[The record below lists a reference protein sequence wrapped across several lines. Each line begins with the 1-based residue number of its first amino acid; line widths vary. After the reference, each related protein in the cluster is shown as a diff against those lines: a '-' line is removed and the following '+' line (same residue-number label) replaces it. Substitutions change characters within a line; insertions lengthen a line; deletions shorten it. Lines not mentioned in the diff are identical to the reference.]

1 MHRSKVQHI
10 QNQIDRLKRKKVDG
24 YIKLT
29 NGEISDEEFQAIT
42 TDIEKQIALC
52 NEQMQMQQEKT
63 LSAEDLSVLQLFGK
77 YVGIKEMTNEI
88 LSDVIKSIY
97 VYNDKRIKIVW
108 NFKERLVEN
117 VICEEKETSA

>member
-1 MHRSKVQHI
+1 M
-10 QNQIDRLKRKKVDG
+10 
-24 YIKLT
+24 
-29 NGEISDEEFQAIT
+29 IT

-77 YVGIKEMTNEI
+77 YVGMKELTNEI

>member
-1 MHRSKVQHI
+1 MYKHCYFYIES
-10 QNQIDRLKRKKVDG
+10 G
-24 YIKLT
+24 YM
-29 NGEISDEEFQAIT
+29 NVSA
-42 TDIEKQIALC
+42 A
-52 NEQMQMQQEKT
+52 QQEKFY
-63 LSAEDLSVLQLFGK
+63 D
-77 YVGIKEMTNEI
+77 EI